1 MFEPSQ
7 AVLVVDDNLEA
18 AEAVGALFEVA
29 GYTVWYAPDGTLAL
43 EQASVL
49 QPDLVILDI
58 EMPGMNGYE
67 VCRRLRQLEVP
78 RSQRVI
84 ALSVRRGWEHARACN
99 EAGFDAWFS
108 KPIDPSLLTEW
119 L

>member
-1 MFEPSQ
+1 M
-7 AVLVVDDNLEA
+7 VDDNLEA
-18 AEAVGALFEVA
+18 AEAVGALFEAA
-29 GYTVWYAPDGTLAL
+29 GHTVWYAPDGTLAL

-49 QPDLVILDI
+49 QPDLIILDI

-67 VCRRLRQLEVP
+67 VCRRLRRLQAS

-84 ALSVRRGWEHARACN
+84 ALSGRRGWQHERACS
-99 EAGFDAWFS
+99 EAGFDAWLH
-108 KPIDPSLLTEW
+108 KPVHPSLFTEW